1 MVDMRG
7 LRRALVLTTGER
19 YFSLVAN
26 FITLSVVS
34 RLLTPDEIGVS
45 VLGGAIA
52 GTAMAFR
59 EFATPTFI
67 IQRVN
72 ISKDDVRTVATIQV
86 FVSIITG
93 AAIFLMSA
101 LLAEIYHDERLRLFL
116 HLVAL
121 AVIFEAVGIT
131 IAALLRRNMEFEK
144 LAVINISSAAAN
156 TIVTLLLVWWGFSY
170 MSFAWGWLAAAGMS
184 GVLSLLIWRDISIFR
199 PGLKSLREVVKFCSI
214 NGMNTTLGRLYD
226 SVPYLALGRILTG
239 ESVALYNRSLTICQ
253 LPDKVFFGGV
263 ASAVLPAFSA
273 HARDGG
279 DLRKSYLRSVEFIT
293 AFQWPALIVICILAD
308 PIVRIILGSQW
319 LDAVPIIRI
328 MALASLFNFSDQ
340 LTYPVLFAADA
351 MRDIL
356 KRALIM
362 WPSTAAIIV
371 IAANFGLYAAALS
384 WFVALPIQALISNYY
399 IRRHVYFSNVDLMR
413 ILWRAALLSLSAAA
427 GPLVVV
433 ALSKNGFDLSLPA
446 TAVSAALSAAGWV
459 FALRMGQ
466 HPLFDEMRIMAHA
479 VLSRVIKRDS
489 SPAAFRVLLDGRKA
503 N

>member
-1 MVDMRG
+1 MRG

-45 VLGGAIA
+45 VLGAAIA

-67 IQRVN
+67 IQRIN
-72 ISKDDVRTVATIQV
+72 LSKGDVRTVATIQV
-86 FVSIITG
+86 VVSIATG
-93 AAIFLMSA
+93 ALIFVMSA
-101 LLAEIYHDERLRLFL
+101 VLAEIYHDERLRPFL
-116 HLVAL
+116 HLASL
-121 AVIFEAVGIT
+121 AIIVEGVGIM
-131 IAALLRRNMEFEK
+131 IAALFRRNMAFEK
-144 LAVINISSAAAN
+144 LAIVNIVSAAAN
-156 TIVTLLLVWWGFSY
+156 TIVTLLLVWLGFSY
-170 MSFAWGWLAAAGMS
+170 MSFAWGWLAAAVMS
-184 GVLSLLIWRDISIFR
+184 SVLSLLIWRDVSIFK
-199 PGLKSLREVVKFCSI
+199 PSLQSLREVVEFCCI
-214 NGMNTTLGRLYD
+214 NGMSTTLSRLFD
-226 SVPYLALGRILTG
+226 SVPYLALGRILTP
-239 ESVALYNRSLTICQ
+239 ESVALYNRSFTVCQ
-253 LPDKVFFGGV
+253 LPDRVFFGGV

-279 DLRKSYLRSVEFIT
+279 DLRTSYLRSVEFIT
-293 AFQWPALIVICILAD
+293 AFQWPALVVVCVLAD

-328 MALASLFNFSDQ
+328 MALASLSNFSAQ

-356 KRALIM
+356 KRALIT

-384 WFVALPIQALISNYY
+384 WFVALPIQALISNYF
-399 IRRHVYFSNVDLMR
+399 IRRHVYFSNVELMS

-433 ALSKNGFDLSLPA
+433 ALNKNGFDLSLQA
-446 TAVSAALSAAGWV
+446 TVVSVVLSAAGWL
-459 FALRMGQ
+459 FALWVGQ
-466 HPLFDEMRIMAHA
+466 HPLLDEMRIMAHA

-489 SPAAFRVLLDGRKA
+489 SATAFRVFIDGRKA